1 MNPDRYLIEPIYQ
14 TSCTTKSQPHLFR
27 SIVKKYGS
35 SFLFFKYKS
44 STWIIRKRNKTT
56 RSIKKQT
63 CPKKRIQGIK
73 TFELS
78 SLSRF
83 LGIQSNQLSLTHP
96 PTRKYTRKNPY
107 KKASP
112 SLLTVGIV
120 SGCCCGVMGGRPRVR
135 VVAPVIGGIANDSRD
150 SCTPR
155 GRLQRGSRGLV
166 PPGRARLAAHV
177 HPVRLFAASFVPRGV
192 MRGGGRGRRS
202 SSGVRCSSVPRSDVQ
217 ATDGG
222 GGGEGERSAE
232 MGEREGL
239 GTVAGTVPLCRKP
252 GGPSGAS
259 PPRGDHR

>member
-1 MNPDRYLIEPIYQ
+1 M
-14 TSCTTKSQPHLFR
+14 
-27 SIVKKYGS
+27 KKYGS
-35 SFLFFKYKS
+35 SFLFFKYKLS
-44 STWIIRKRNKTT
+44 ESTWIIRKRNNTT

-73 TFELS
+73 TFKLS

-96 PTRKYTRKNPY
+96 PTRKYKNPY

-222 GGGEGERSAE
+222 GGGGGGKGRRDGGEGGIRN
-232 MGEREGL
+232 
-239 GTVAGTVPLCRKP
+239 
-252 GGPSGAS
+252 GGRNGAS
-259 PPRGDHR
+259 LPEAWWS

>member
-35 SFLFFKYKS
+35 SFLFFKYKL
-44 STWIIRKRNKTT
+44 STWIIRKRNNTT

-73 TFELS
+73 TFKLS

-96 PTRKYTRKNPY
+96 PTRKYKNPY

-222 GGGEGERSAE
+222 GGGGGERGAE